1 MTPTTRGILC
11 IIAGTMLLATQD
23 AIVKLLTVTYS
34 PGEVMFIRNICS
46 FVLLAYLV
54 QREGGWRQVKAKN
67 PRLVWIRGIL
77 GFLTS
82 FVIVAS
88 FQRLPL
94 ADAMA
99 VLFAAPLF
107 VALMQ
112 GPFLGEKVGGARWAI
127 IWVGFLGVL
136 VMLRP
141 TPDGLDWVMLFPLAA
156 ALLSA
161 TRDTVTRKL
170 AGVDSSTTLLLY
182 TQVAGA
188 IGGAFFLSGD
198 TPVPEWWQLGA
209 FFVAGSMVGLAHY
222 LTITAFHL
230 AQGATVAP
238 FRYFSLLWGVVLGY
252 TIWGDIP
259 DWWIAAGTLLV
270 VGSGLAM
277 LQLERRKHRRA
288 PVPQ

>member
-34 PGEVMFIRNICS
+34 PGEVMFIRNMCS

-54 QREGGWRQVKAKN
+54 QREGGWRQVRPNK
-67 PRLVWIRGIL
+67 PGLVWIRGVL

-112 GPFLGEKVGGARWAI
+112 GPFLGEKVGPARWAI

-141 TPDGLDWVMLFPLAA
+141 SPAGLDWVMLLPLAA

-182 TQVAGA
+182 TQIAGA
-188 IGGAFFLSGD
+188 IGGAFFLSSE
-198 TPVPEWWQLGA
+198 TPIPEWWQLGA

-230 AQGATVAP
+230 AEGATVAP

-252 TIWGDIP
+252 AIWGDIP
-259 DWWIAAGTLLV
+259 DWWIAGGTVLV

-277 LQLERRKHRRA
+277 LQLERRKKTA
-288 PVPQ
+288 A